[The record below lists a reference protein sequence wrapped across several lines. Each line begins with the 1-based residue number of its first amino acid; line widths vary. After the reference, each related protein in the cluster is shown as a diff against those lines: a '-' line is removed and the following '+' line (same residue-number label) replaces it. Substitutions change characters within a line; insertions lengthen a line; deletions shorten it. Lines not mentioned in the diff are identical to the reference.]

1 MQNIRGILA
10 PLSWCLLILAGFLIH
25 GASGHDDPHI
35 NFWFSH
41 TLLEHGQLVNYNG
54 DRVEQTTSLLLVLMT
69 ALSGLLLPFDL
80 VTCGYLVDVISAF
93 GCCWLITVLA
103 KRFCPVVSVWP
114 AILMLMSN
122 SFMLWTFGGMGAV
135 LAAFVVLCGA
145 AVWWSYVESPRLGVR
160 QYASL
165 AGVPF
170 ALVLVRP
177 EMPLIIL
184 ACAISLLVLHAHDKK
199 RRIRFLH
206 IFLISLSGFLLLLA
220 WQKFYFSSWLPLPV
234 MAKQAGERSVLSRLD
249 VGFFYLAVSSIFN
262 PVVLLSALTIP
273 VVIWRFFYRK
283 PEKNAD
289 HVWSTPVLTLLLVLL
304 IYVGA
309 YCGFAWSSGGDWMQ
323 GGRFL
328 VPVIPL
334 STLLVVIVSA
344 LLVRNKAVLHVVF
357 LLLAVSGLFWLPGF
371 VVRGSHGIP
380 VWAQY
385 RLNPAD
391 DRYSIFEKYNQEHL
405 RDMAVIGHLRDM
417 IPSLYKQLG
426 RPVRLLSGQAGMV
439 FYTLGKEFYGQVQFS
454 DFRGLVEGG
463 YTTCPL
469 LRNTR
474 RNAMG
479 LDWNYIQLFEMQP
492 ALESVCNVQQP
503 DIVYDVNHTFYDVPT
518 VFDQA
523 GYALIHQERGF
534 VLVNKSAL
542 GANRL
547 LTPNLIFVRKDLLPL
562 LDGRD
567 GITLINYE
575 DVPLKYRAENIWH

>member
-10 PLSWCLLILAGFLIH
+10 PLSWCMLILAGFLIH

-41 TLLEHGQLVNYNG
+41 TLLEQGQLVNYNG

-165 AGVPF
+165 AGVTF

-184 ACAISLLVLHAHDKK
+184 ACAISLLVLHANDKK

-234 MAKQAGERSVLSRLD
+234 MAKQAGDRSLLSKLD
-249 VGFFYLAVSSIFN
+249 VGFVYLTFSSIFN
-262 PVVLLSALTIP
+262 PVTLVLAL
-273 VVIWRFFYRK
+273 
-283 PEKNAD
+283 
-289 HVWSTPVLTLLLVLL
+289 STPFVFWNFYKQSMGMPAGDFSPTIVTALLILVLFS
-304 IYVGA
+304 GA
-309 YCGFAWSSGGDWMQ
+309 YCGFAWASGGDWMQ

-328 VPVIPL
+328 VPVIPV
-334 STLLVVIVSA
+334 SSLLVFTVAA
-344 LLVRNKAVLHVVF
+344 LLVRRKAILNLFF
-357 LLLAVSGLFWLPGF
+357 LLLVFFGLCLLPGF
-371 VVRGSHGIP
+371 VVRESHGVP

-385 RLNPAD
+385 RLKPAD
-391 DRYSIFEKYNQEHL
+391 NRYSIFEKYNQEHL
-405 RDMAVIGHLRDM
+405 RDMAVISHLRNM
-417 IPSLYKQLG
+417 IPPLYQQLG

-469 LRNTR
+469 LENIH

-492 ALESVCNVQQP
+492 ALQSVCNVQQP
-503 DIVYDVNHTFYDVPT
+503 DIIYDVNHTFYDVPA

-562 LDGRD
+562 LVGKD
-567 GITLINYE
+567 GITLINYD